1 MAIKVNDH
9 VIPDWA
15 IEGQAQSLF
24 QSLAEKMAGKPR
36 EVIQMA
42 AIDLAKDRLIDQTLM
57 SRESQKRD
65 YKVDAVEVS
74 KQMKQW
80 IRQNGGKKAF
90 EKGNHPVIKD
100 KESLRKEI
108 TNQIRFNMLLEE
120 ESKCEPVSE
129 EEARKYYDSRPEL
142 FKTEETVTA
151 SHLLKKAS
159 TEEEFAQAKKVILEI
174 RDKIEKGDEFVDW
187 VRKESDDSGND
198 GNLGE
203 FGRGRMVP
211 EFEKAAFSMNSG
223 ELSEP
228 VRTQFGWHLIL
239 VKDRK
244 TGTLTSFDEVKQKVK
259 DYLTER
265 RKDTKFDAFLDQL
278 KKEAS
283 IEEVSGI

>member
-159 TEEEFAQAKKVILEI
+159 TEEEFAQAKIVILEI
-174 RDKIEKGDEFVDW
+174 RDNIEKGDETQC
-187 VRKESDDSGND
+187 RK
-198 GNLGE
+198 
-203 FGRGRMVP
+203 
-211 EFEKAAFSMNSG
+211 
-223 ELSEP
+223 
-228 VRTQFGWHLIL
+228 
-239 VKDRK
+239 
-244 TGTLTSFDEVKQKVK
+244 
-259 DYLTER
+259 
-265 RKDTKFDAFLDQL
+265 QL
-278 KKEAS
+278 KHGTKTAHRNKIKIS
-283 IEEVSGI
+283 PKMKVTLAPRIGPRGLRRPAGRQVGPKGVPKVA

>member
-1 MAIKVNDH
+1 
-9 VIPDWA
+9 
-15 IEGQAQSLF
+15 
-24 QSLAEKMAGKPR
+24 MAGKPP

-151 SHLLKKAS
+151 SHLLKK
-159 TEEEFAQAKKVILEI
+159 
-174 RDKIEKGDEFVDW
+174 
-187 VRKESDDSGND
+187 
-198 GNLGE
+198 
-203 FGRGRMVP
+203 
-211 EFEKAAFSMNSG
+211 
-223 ELSEP
+223 
-228 VRTQFGWHLIL
+228 HL
-239 VKDRK
+239 
-244 TGTLTSFDEVKQKVK
+244 
-259 DYLTER
+259 R
-265 RKDTKFDAFLDQL
+265 RKSLL
-278 KKEAS
+278 KRKK
-283 IEEVSGI
+283 